1 MPTIATEDTFSCVSY
16 ASARSAYDSNE
27 GAKQG
32 YFGASRREKRALQT
46 PLPCKDKPRSHAM
59 LRDDVRGNTPKR
71 RRDSNAR
78 HSAWKAAVTFRKMLN
93 SQVLTAAYPKP
104 PTVDTTV
111 ARGIRR
117 STATSAT

>member
-1 MPTIATEDTFSCVSY
+1 MPDIATEATFSCVSY

-71 RRDSNAR
+71 ATRFERA
-78 HSAWKAAVTFRKMLN
+78 TFSLE
-93 SQVLTAAYPKP
+93 
-104 PTVDTTV
+104 
-111 ARGIRR
+111 G
-117 STATSAT
+117 